1 MCPVSYVQV
10 DLRPSYALVHTDNG
24 DVRLPRN
31 FAMAVADTL
40 LGTSVGPCSR
50 EHVSNNALRVSWP
63 FGSMI
68 LPAVQA
74 PVLAHLLR
82 DWAVA

>member
-1 MCPVSYVQV
+1 MHPVSYVQV

-24 DVRLPRN
+24 DVRLPRK

-40 LGTSVGPCSR
+40 LGRSAGLCSLKP
-50 EHVSNNALRVSWP
+50 VSNNAICVYWP
-63 FGSMI
+63 FASMI

-82 DWAVA
+82 DWATS